1 MVLEWFRSFFILELV
16 DHFFVTDQG
25 ALDMKLSHLR
35 ISITSKASYDG
46 ALRLRFRFFFQEV
59 YTLIFSFV
67 CLFLRNSLTISDSLP

>member
-1 MVLEWFRSFFILELV
+1 
-16 DHFFVTDQG
+16 
-25 ALDMKLSHLR
+25 MKLSHLR